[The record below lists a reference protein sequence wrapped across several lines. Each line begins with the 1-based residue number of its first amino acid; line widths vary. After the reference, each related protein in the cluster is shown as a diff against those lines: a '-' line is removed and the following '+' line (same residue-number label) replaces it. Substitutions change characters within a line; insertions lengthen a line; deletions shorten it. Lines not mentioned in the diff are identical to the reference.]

1 MSLSSSE
8 CSYEEI
14 PVEVVV
20 AGWRF
25 YRSGVMMMMMY
36 SVMEIVEISVVL
48 LAIGSL
54 VLVIA

>member
-20 AGWRF
+20 VGWRL